1 MPKMYTI
8 NVSPSLSY
16 RDLEDLLEDLARG
29 SVPREK
35 EIIRLFQGLLDT
47 GSGLTLK
54 PGDPKYHWDH

>member
-16 RDLEDLLEDLARG
+16 RDLGLFARG

-47 GSGLTLK
+47 GSELTLK

>member
-16 RDLEDLLEDLARG
+16 RDLGLFTRG

-35 EIIRLFQGLLDT
+35 EIIRFSRGYWILALN
-47 GSGLTLK
+47 
-54 PGDPKYHWDH
+54 